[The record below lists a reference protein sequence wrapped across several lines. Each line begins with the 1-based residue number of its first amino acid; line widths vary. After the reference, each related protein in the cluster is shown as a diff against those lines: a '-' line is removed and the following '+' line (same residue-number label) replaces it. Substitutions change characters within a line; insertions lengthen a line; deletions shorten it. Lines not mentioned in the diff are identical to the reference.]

1 MTLRAKL
8 LGAQAVLAVALAL
21 VGAIAI
27 GSVRTLGQATDAILK
42 DNYRSVLA
50 AQRMKEAAERLDSA
64 ALRRVVERPDRADE
78 QAAPYLTTFSAEL
91 TVQEG
96 NVTERGEAE
105 ATARLRGAWDGYRE
119 AYRRFEVLTGRAA
132 RSAAYFESL
141 EPGFLEVK
149 AAAQEVLD
157 LNQDAMV
164 RRSERARGR
173 AGQLIALV
181 IAATVAGLLAGT
193 LLASGLTARIVRPVT
208 VLALAAQRIAKGD
221 LTARARVAGQD
232 EIAALA
238 KEFNAMADKLAEY
251 RQSSLGEL
259 LQAQQAAQ
267 AAIDGLPDP
276 VLILDLTG
284 RLQNANAAAEAM
296 LRLGVS
302 EQAAEPLAALD
313 PALRAA
319 VEQVRA
325 HVVGGHGPWQ
335 PHGFE
340 EAVRLDGPDGA
351 RWLLPRGSPLHAEGG
366 GVSGAAVVLQD
377 VTRLMRVDELKND
390 LVATVAHEFRT
401 PLTSLRMAIHLC
413 VEEAAG
419 PVTDKQADLLLT
431 ARQDCERLQG
441 IVDDLLDLSRIQAGR
456 VELQRRPVRPRT
468 LLEDAAAAARDAAE
482 AAGVVLQVHA
492 EGVEREVPADPE
504 RMALVLSNLVSN
516 ALRHT
521 PRGGRIALS
530 AAPAGEAVRF
540 EVADTGEGIPHDDLE
555 RIFDRYFRVPG
566 RRAGGVGLGLYL
578 VRELVQAHGG
588 EVGVEST
595 PGEGSRFWF
604 TLPLASHDGE
614 DGGSR

>member
-8 LGAQAVLAVALAL
+8 LGAQGVLAVALAL
-21 VGAIAI
+21 VGVISI
-27 GSVRTLGQATDAILK
+27 GSVRTLGHATDEILK

-64 ALRRVVERPDRADE
+64 ALFRVAGRPERADA
-78 QAAPYLTTFSAEL
+78 QAAPHRTTFEAEL
-91 TVQEG
+91 AVQEG
-96 NVTERGEAE
+96 NVTEPGEAE
-105 ATARLRGAWDGYRE
+105 ATAQLRQAWD
-119 AYRRFEVLTGRAA
+119 AYRDAFGRFERLAERQALAA
-132 RSAAYFESL
+132 TYFDGL
-141 EPGFLEVK
+141 EPGFQRVK

-164 RRSERARGR
+164 RRSERARAQAR
-173 AGQLIALV
+173 RLIGLV
-181 IAATVAGLLAGT
+181 IAATLAGLLAGS
-193 LLASGLTARIVRPVT
+193 LLASGLTTRIVRPVT

-221 LTARARVAGQD
+221 LAARARVAGQD

-238 KEFNAMADKLAEY
+238 SEFNAMADRLAEY

-267 AAIDGLPDP
+267 ATIDGLPDP
-276 VLILDLTG
+276 VLILDVGG
-284 RLQNANAAAEAM
+284 RLQNVNGAAEAL
-296 LRLGVS
+296 LRLG
-302 EQAAEPLAALD
+302 AAGPSGEPLGALD

-325 HVVGGHGPWQ
+325 HVAGGHGPWQ
-335 PHGFE
+335 PRGFE
-340 EAVRLDGPDGA
+340 DAVRLDGPEGA
-351 RWLLPRGSPLHAEGG
+351 RWLLPRAAPLHAEGG
-366 GVSGAAVVLQD
+366 GVSGVAVVLQD
-377 VTRLMRVDELKND
+377 VTRLRRVDELKND

-419 PVTDKQADLLLT
+419 PVTERQADLLQA

-456 VELQRRPVRPRT
+456 VELVRRPVPPRT

-482 AAGVVLQVHA
+482 AAGVALQVRA
-492 EGVEREVPADPE
+492 EGLDGAVAADPD
-504 RMALVLSNLVSN
+504 RLALVLSNLISN

-521 PRGGRIALS
+521 PRGGRVTLA
-530 AAPAGEAVRF
+530 AAPREAAVRF
-540 EVADTGEGIPHDDLE
+540 EVADTGEGIPPGWHE
-555 RIFDRYFRVPG
+555 RIFERYVRLPG
-566 RRAGGVGLGLYL
+566 RSGGGVGLGLYL

-588 EVGVEST
+588 EVGVESA
-595 PGEGSRFWF
+595 PGQGSRFWF
-604 TLPLASHDGE
+604 TLPLAAADE
-614 DGGSR
+614 AGG

>member
-1 MTLRAKL
+1 MA
-8 LGAQAVLAVALAL
+8 G
-21 VGAIAI
+21 
-27 GSVRTLGQATDAILK
+27 
-42 DNYRSVLA
+42 
-50 AQRMKEAAERLDSA
+50 
-64 ALRRVVERPDRADE
+64 RPDRAGE
-78 QAAPYLTTFSAEL
+78 QAQPNLAGFEAEL
-91 TVQEG
+91 AVQEG

-105 ATARLRGAWDGYRE
+105 ATARLRSAWDAYQEG
-119 AYRRFEVLTGRAA
+119 YRRFEGLEERGALK
-132 RSAAYFESL
+132 AAYFDAI
-141 EPGFLEVK
+141 EPRFLEVK
-149 AAAQEVLD
+149 AAAQAVLD

-164 RRSERARGR
+164 RRSERARAQAR
-173 AGQLIALV
+173 QLIGLV
-181 IAATVAGLLAGT
+181 VAATLAGLLAGT

-221 LTARARVAGQD
+221 LAARARVAGQD

-238 KEFNAMADKLAEY
+238 REFNAMADKLAEY

-267 AAIDGLPDP
+267 ATIDGLPDP
-276 VLILDLTG
+276 VLILDVAG
-284 RLQNANAAAEAM
+284 RLQNVNGAAEVL
-296 LRLGVS
+296 LRHGAAGLAGEALG
-302 EQAAEPLAALD
+302 ALE

-319 VEQVRA
+319 VDQVRA

-335 PHGFE
+335 PRGFE
-340 EAVRLDGPDGA
+340 DAVRLDGPDGT
-351 RWLLPRGSPLHAEGG
+351 RWLLPRAAPLHAEGG
-366 GVSGAAVVLQD
+366 VVSGVAVVLQD

-419 PVTDKQADLLLT
+419 PVTEKQADLLLA

-441 IVDDLLDLSRIQAGR
+441 IVDDLLDLSRIQSGR
-456 VELQRRPVRPRT
+456 VELLRRPVAPRA
-468 LLEDAAAAARDAAE
+468 LLEEAAAAARDAAA
-482 AAGVVLQVHA
+482 AAGVALQVRA
-492 EGVEREVPADPE
+492 EGTEGQVAADPD

-521 PRGGRIALS
+521 PQGGRITLI
-530 AAPAGEAVRF
+530 AAPAGEVVRF
-540 EVADTGEGIPHDDLE
+540 EVVDTGEGNPRDYLD

-578 VRELVQAHGG
+578 VRELVLAHGG
-588 EVGVEST
+588 QVGVEST

-604 TLPLASHDGE
+604 TLPLAVE
-614 DGGSR
+614 GGG